1 MRTRI
6 IVGGDGRCGSRHG
19 TTEKLGQI
27 WDGQL
32 GGEFP
37 VWFFEVEGEMI
48 WGATARMIHELLSL
62 VLVTP
67 R

>member
-32 GGEFP
+32 GGGGVASIWP
-37 VWFFEVEGEMI
+37 MNRQLRQQEVES
-48 WGATARMIHELLSL
+48 ARVVYEPE
-62 VLVTP
+62 VTNS